1 MTDDNSLLARMAAI
15 GAAVG
20 LAQVLLSKDPVTLR
34 QAAGKAISNAALAMS
49 AAAVLAVVPGLNP
62 FVLTGISALIA
73 TLGTEGL
80 QKLFQKYL
88 NKE

>member
-20 LAQVLLSKDPVTLR
+20 VAQVLMSKDPVTVR
-34 QAAGKAISNAALAMS
+34 STVGKAISNAVLAVS
-49 AAAVLAVVPGLNP
+49 AAATLAVVPGLNP
-62 FVLTGISALIA
+62 FVLTGISALVA

-80 QKLFQKYL
+80 QKLFQKYV

>member
-1 MTDDNSLLARMAAI
+1 MAAI

-20 LAQVLLSKDPVTLR
+20 VAQVLMSKDPVTVR
-34 QAAGKAISNAALAMS
+34 STVGKAIANAVLAVS
-49 AAAVLAVVPGLNP
+49 AAATLAVVPGLNP
-62 FVLTGISALIA
+62 FVLTGISALVA

-80 QKLFQKYL
+80 QKLFQKYV

>member
-1 MTDDNSLLARMAAI
+1 MTDSDSLLARMAAI

-20 LAQVLLSKDPVTLR
+20 VAQVLMSKDPVTVR
-34 QAAGKAISNAALAMS
+34 STVGKAIANAVLAVS
-49 AAAVLAVVPGLNP
+49 AAATLAVVPGLNP
-62 FVLTGISALIA
+62 FVLTGISALVA

-80 QKLFQKYL
+80 QKLFQKYV